1 MPERDIL
8 FAFTLCNQGSALS
21 MSIDTAMPLPFAQSS
36 AQSTP
41 TVALA
46 LGAGGARGFAHIQ
59 VLQALEELGIE
70 PVAIAGSSIGAIIG
84 AGKAAGMSAAEMRSY
99 ALETVGNR
107 RAVMNRF
114 WALRPPSMRHAIGGF
129 RLGQFNLERIL
140 RTFLPAHI
148 PDDFAS
154 LNIPLKVIAT
164 DYYGHCEKLCESGD
178 LYQALA
184 ASAAIPALFMPV
196 LLDGRVMIDGGIFN
210 PVPYEHVMDLADIVI
225 GVDIVGGP
233 IGAVGEMDVMPNRI
247 DSLFGASQ
255 LMMQSHLA
263 LKLRLSAPAIFLR
276 PQVNEFG
283 VMDFLKAK
291 QIFDASEPLKDE
303 VKRAL
308 EVQFARFERERASS

>member
-1 MPERDIL
+1 
-8 FAFTLCNQGSALS
+8 
-21 MSIDTAMPLPFAQSS
+21 MSIDIAPLMPFSPGLPKSTAT
-36 AQSTP
+36 STP
-41 TVALA
+41 TVAVA

-59 VLQALEELGIE
+59 VLEALEELGIE

-84 AGKAAGMSAAEMRSY
+84 AGKAAGMSAAEMRDH

-114 WALRPPSMRHAIGGF
+114 WALRPPSMRHALGGF

-140 RTFLPAHI
+140 RAFLPQQI
-148 PDDFAS
+148 PDDFSS
-154 LNIPLKVIAT
+154 LKIPLKVIAT
-164 DYYGHCEKLCESGD
+164 DYYGHCEKICETGD

-196 LLDGRVMIDGGIFN
+196 HLDGRVMIDGGIFN
-210 PVPYEHVMDLADIVI
+210 PVPYEHVAELADIVI

-233 IGAVGEMDVMPNRI
+233 IGAMNDMDVVPNRI

-263 LKLRLSAPAIFLR
+263 LKLKLGAPSIFLR
-276 PQVNEFG
+276 PPVNEFG
-283 VMDFLKAK
+283 VMDFLKAR
-291 QIFDASEPLKDE
+291 QIFEASEPVKDE
-303 VKRAL
+303 LKR
-308 EVQFARFERERASS
+308 EIERQFAQFDQHHSAV

>member
-1 MPERDIL
+1 
-8 FAFTLCNQGSALS
+8 
-21 MSIDTAMPLPFAQSS
+21 MSIDFSSSMPVVPQHAP
-36 AQSTP
+36 STP
-41 TVALA
+41 TVAVA
-46 LGAGGARGFAHIQ
+46 FGAGGARGFAHIL
-59 VLQALEELGIE
+59 VLEALEELGIE

-84 AGKAAGMSAAEMRSY
+84 AGKAAGMTAAEMRDH

-107 RAVMNRF
+107 KAVVNRI
-114 WALRPPSMRHAIGGF
+114 WALRPPSVRHAIGGF

-140 RTFLPAHI
+140 RAFLPSQI
-148 PDDFAS
+148 PDDFSS

-164 DYYGHCEKLCESGD
+164 DYYAHCEKLCETGD

-196 LLDGRVMIDGGIFN
+196 NLDGRLMIDGGIFN
-210 PVPYEHVMDLADIVI
+210 PVPYEHLTGLADIII

-233 IGAVGEMDVMPNRI
+233 IGAVDALDEVPNRI

-263 LKLRLSAPAIFLR
+263 LKLRLGPPSIFLR
-276 PQVNEFG
+276 PPVNEFG

-291 QIFDASEPLKDE
+291 QIFETSEPLKDE
-303 VKRAL
+303 LKRAL
-308 EVQFARFERERASS
+308 EAEFARCERFRAVI

>member
-1 MPERDIL
+1 
-8 FAFTLCNQGSALS
+8 
-21 MSIDTAMPLPFAQSS
+21 MSIDAAIPLPFSPRS
-36 AQSTP
+36 PKSTP
-41 TVALA
+41 TVAVA

-59 VLQALEELGIE
+59 VLEALEEMGIE

-84 AGKAAGMSAAEMRSY
+84 AGKAAGMTAAEMRSY

-114 WALRPPSMRHAIGGF
+114 WALRPPSMRHAFGGF

-140 RTFLPAHI
+140 RTFLPPQI

-154 LNIPLKVIAT
+154 LKIPLKVLAT
-164 DYYGHCEKLCESGD
+164 DYYGHCEKLCETGD

-210 PVPYEHVMDLADIVI
+210 PVPYEHVMDQADIVI

-233 IGAVGEMDVMPNRI
+233 IGAVDEIDVMPNRI

-263 LKLRLSAPAIFLR
+263 LKLRLGAPAIFLR

-291 QIFDASEPLKDE
+291 QIFEASEPLKDE
-303 VKRAL
+303 LKRAL
-308 EVQFARFERERASS
+308 DVQMTRFSGGKVLP

>member
-1 MPERDIL
+1 
-8 FAFTLCNQGSALS
+8 
-21 MSIDTAMPLPFAQSS
+21 MSIDAAIPSSFSPLSRNA
-36 AQSTP
+36 TP

-84 AGKAAGMSAAEMRSY
+84 AGKAAGMTAADMRSY

-140 RTFLPAHI
+140 RTFLPAQI
-148 PDDFAS
+148 PDDFSS

-164 DYYGHCEKLCESGD
+164 DYYAHCEKLCESGD

-233 IGAVGEMDVMPNRI
+233 IGAVNEMDAMPNRI

-291 QIFDASEPLKDE
+291 QIFDASEGLKDE

-308 EVQFARFERERASS
+308 EVQFARFDREEVRR

>member
-1 MPERDIL
+1 
-8 FAFTLCNQGSALS
+8 
-21 MSIDTAMPLPFAQSS
+21 MSIDVAPPMPFAPRQS
-36 AQSTP
+36 QSGP
-41 TVALA
+41 TVAIA
-46 LGAGGARGFAHIQ
+46 FGAGGARGFAHIL
-59 VLQALEELGIE
+59 VLETLEELGIE

-84 AGKAAGMSAAEMRSY
+84 AGKAAGMTAAEMRNH

-114 WALRPPSMRHAIGGF
+114 WALRPPSMRHALGGF

-140 RTFLPAHI
+140 RAFLPSQI
-148 PDDFAS
+148 PDDFSS
-154 LNIPLKVIAT
+154 LKIPLKVIAT
-164 DYYGHCEKLCESGD
+164 DYYAHCEKLCETGD

-196 LLDGRVMIDGGIFN
+196 NLDGRLMIDGGIFN
-210 PVPYEHVMDLADIVI
+210 PVPYEHLTGLADIII

-233 IGAVGEMDVMPNRI
+233 IGAVGEMDEVPNRI

-263 LKLRLSAPAIFLR
+263 LKLRLGAPSIFLR
-276 PQVNEFG
+276 PPVNEFG

-291 QIFDASEPLKDE
+291 QIFEASEPLKDE
-303 VKRAL
+303 LKRAL
-308 EVQFARFERERASS
+308 DAQFARFGTCQGQR